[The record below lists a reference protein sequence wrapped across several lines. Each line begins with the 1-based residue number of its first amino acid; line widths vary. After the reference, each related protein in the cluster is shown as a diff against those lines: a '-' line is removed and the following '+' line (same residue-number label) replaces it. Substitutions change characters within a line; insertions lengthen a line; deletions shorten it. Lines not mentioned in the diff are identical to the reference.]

1 MEPTL
6 FSNSKEQTEHPRHQ
20 VAPVSINTSQMTMA
34 PDKESKPGETWDLL
48 SCTDEHYRQQGVT
61 VDLPKF
67 TLVILTMA
75 IQGDTTGLL
84 DTKC

>member
-6 FSNSKEQTEHPRHQ
+6 FSNSKQQTEHPRRQ
-20 VAPVSINTSQMTMA
+20 VAPVSINTSQITKA
-34 PDKESKPGETWDLL
+34 PNKESKPGETWDLL
-48 SCTDEHYRQQGVT
+48 SAVMSITDSRGVT

-67 TLVILTMA
+67 TLVIFTMT